1 MIVLNY
7 DRTYGA
13 KMNYSNEH
21 RYYFDKFLSLYW
33 PLRTTR
39 FPYLPYDLLDLWPT
53 EHHLRKIRVRNNL
66 YGLYSRN

>member
-1 MIVLNY
+1 MLLLNY

-13 KMNYSNEH
+13 KLNYTTEH

-33 PLRTTR
+33 PLRSIPR
-39 FPYLPYDLLDLWPT
+39 YPYLPYDLLDLWPT

-66 YGLYSRN
+66 YGF